1 LKINTWFG
9 VLGIGRTGEVL
20 EFELFSKDIRELV
33 RCSIALQENRQ
44 LLRQHLPPAG
54 FDLKTAALE
63 CGFVESS
70 AEYYSLL
77 HEVMVEAAKLQVSEA
92 FTADQRIIQAVEA
105 LDDINET
112 TNLLSERLFEWYG
125 NYFPESGLSGEALA
139 LFIAKYGSRE
149 NIGSE
154 DPLYPRARN
163 SMGAKLEA
171 ADEVLLKGFAES
183 VCSLY
188 ERKRQTEAYIQD
200 SMESIAPNLSLAA
213 GPMLGARL
221 ISVAGSL
228 EKLAAFPSSTV
239 QVIGASKAL
248 FKHLRARAPS
258 PKHGIIYSHPLINT
272 APWWIRGKIA
282 RALAAKLSLAARIDF
297 YSGEKDASL
306 VEKLEVKVEQIK
318 TSNPKPPQKKQD
330 SGVKPK
336 KRRGR
341 K

>member
-20 EFELFSKDIRELV
+20 EFELFSKNIRELA
-33 RCSIALQENRQ
+33 RCSIVLQEN
-44 LLRQHLPPAG
+44 RQHLPPAG

-63 CGFVESS
+63 CGFIESS

-77 HEVMVEAAKLQVSEA
+77 HEVTLEAAKIRVSEA
-92 FTADQRIIQAVEA
+92 LTADQRIIQAVEA

-112 TNLLSERLFEWYG
+112 TNSLSERLFEWYG
-125 NYFPESGLSGEALA
+125 SYFPESGLSGEALA
-139 LFIAKYGSRE
+139 ILIAKYGSRE
-149 NIGSE
+149 NISPE
-154 DPLYPRARN
+154 DPLYSRARD

-183 VCSLY
+183 LYSLY
-188 ERKRQTEAYIQD
+188 GRKRQIENYVQD
-200 SMESIAPNLSLAA
+200 SMESTAPNLSLVA

-221 ISVAGSL
+221 ISLAGSL
-228 EKLAAFPSSTV
+228 EKLAAFPSSTI

-272 APWWIRGKIA
+272 SPWWVRGKIA

-297 YSGEKDASL
+297 YSGEKDFSL

-318 TSNPKPPQKKQD
+318 VSNPKPSQKKQD

-336 KRRGR
+336 KKRR

>member
-20 EFELFSKDIRELV
+20 EFELFSKGIRELA
-33 RCSIALQENRQ
+33 RRSISLQENM
-44 LLRQHLPPAG
+44 QHLPPAG
-54 FDLKTAALE
+54 FGLKTAALE
-63 CGFVESS
+63 CGFIESS

-77 HEVMVEAAKLQVSEA
+77 HEVTLEAAKIQVSESL
-92 FTADQRIIQAVEA
+92 TADQRIIQAVEA

-112 TNLLSERLFEWYG
+112 TNSLSERLFEWYG
-125 NYFPESGLSGEALA
+125 SYFPESGLSGEALA
-139 LFIAKYGSRE
+139 HLIAKYGSRE
-149 NIGSE
+149 NISPE
-154 DPLYPRARN
+154 DSLYSKARD

-183 VCSLY
+183 LYSLY
-188 ERKRQTEAYIQD
+188 GRKRQIEAYVQD
-200 SMESIAPNLSLAA
+200 SMGSIAPNLSLVA

-221 ISVAGSL
+221 ISLAGSL
-228 EKLAAFPSSTV
+228 EKLAAFPSSTI

-272 APWWIRGKIA
+272 SPWWVRGKIA

-297 YSGEKDASL
+297 YSGEKDSSL

-318 TSNPKPPQKKQD
+318 VSNPKPSQKKQG

-336 KRRGR
+336 KKRR

>member
-9 VLGIGRTGEVL
+9 VLEIGRTGEVL
-20 EFELFSKDIRELV
+20 ESELFSKDIRELA
-33 RCSIALQENRQ
+33 RRSIALQENMQ
-44 LLRQHLPPAG
+44 DIPPAG
-54 FDLKTAALE
+54 FDLKAAAIE
-63 CGFVESS
+63 CRFVESS

-77 HEVMVEAAKLQVSEA
+77 HEVTLEAAKLQVSGA
-92 FTADQRIIQAVEA
+92 LTPDQRIIQAVEA

-112 TNLLSERLFEWYG
+112 TNSLSERLFEWYG
-125 NYFPESGLSGEALA
+125 GYFPESGLNGEALA
-139 LFIAKYGSRE
+139 LFIAKYGSPE

-154 DPLYPRARN
+154 DPLYSKSRN

-171 ADEVLLKGFAES
+171 ADEILLKSFSES

-188 ERKRQTEAYIQD
+188 ERKRQIEAYIQD
-200 SMESIAPNLSLAA
+200 SMGSIAPNLNLIA

-221 ISVAGSL
+221 ISIAGSL
-228 EKLAAFPSSTV
+228 EKLANFPSSTI
-239 QVIGASKAL
+239 QVIGASRAL

-272 APWWIRGKIA
+272 APWWVRGKIA

-306 VEKLEVKVEQIK
+306 VEKLETKVQQIRA
-318 TSNPKPPQKKQD
+318 SNPKPPQKKQD
-330 SGVKPK
+330 SGIKPK
-336 KRRGR
+336 KKRR

>member
-1 LKINTWFG
+1 MKIDTWFG
-9 VLGIGRTGEVL
+9 VLEIGGKGEIL
-20 EFELFSKDIRELV
+20 GSDLFPRDIRELAL
-33 RCSIALQENRQ
+33 RSISLRENRQ
-44 LLRQHLPPAG
+44 NILSSG
-54 FDLKTAALE
+54 FDLKAAALK
-63 CGFVESS
+63 CGFVNSS
-70 AEYYSLL
+70 AEYYSIL
-77 HEVMVEAAKLQVSEA
+77 HEVTLEAVKIQVSGA
-92 FTADQRIIQAVEA
+92 LTPDQRIIQAIEA

-112 TNLLSERLFEWYG
+112 ANSLSERLFEWYG
-125 NYFPESGLSGEALA
+125 GYFPESGLSGEALSI
-139 LFIAKYGSRE
+139 FVSKYGSRE

-154 DPLYPRARN
+154 DPLYLKARD

-171 ADEVLLKGFAES
+171 ADEAILKSFSES
-183 VCSLY
+183 VSSLY
-188 ERKRQTEAYIQD
+188 ERKRQIETYIES
-200 SMESIAPNLSLAA
+200 SMELTAPNLNLIA

-228 EKLAAFPSSTV
+228 EKLASFPSSSI

-297 YSGEKDASL
+297 YSGKKDPSL
-306 VEKLEVKVEQIK
+306 SEKLEIKIQQIRA
-318 TSNPKPPQKKQD
+318 SNPKPPLKRQEN
-330 SGVKPK
+330 GVKSKK
-336 KRRGR
+336 KRR

>member
-1 LKINTWFG
+1 MKINTWFG
-9 VLGIGRTGEVL
+9 VLEIGRTGEVL
-20 EFELFSKDIRELV
+20 ESELFSKDIRELA
-33 RCSIALQENRQ
+33 RRSIALQENMQ
-44 LLRQHLPPAG
+44 DIPPAG
-54 FDLKTAALE
+54 FDLKAAAIE
-63 CGFVESS
+63 CRFVESS

-77 HEVMVEAAKLQVSEA
+77 HEVTLEAAKLQVSGA
-92 FTADQRIIQAVEA
+92 LTPDQRIIQAVEA

-112 TNLLSERLFEWYG
+112 TNSLSERLFEWYG
-125 NYFPESGLSGEALA
+125 GYFPESGLNGEALA

-154 DPLYPRARN
+154 DPLYSKSRN

-171 ADEVLLKGFAES
+171 ADEILLKSFSES

-188 ERKRQTEAYIQD
+188 ERKRQIEAYIQD
-200 SMESIAPNLSLAA
+200 SMGSIAPNLNLIA

-221 ISVAGSL
+221 ISIAGSL
-228 EKLAAFPSSTV
+228 EKLANFPSSTI
-239 QVIGASKAL
+239 QVIGASRAL

-272 APWWIRGKIA
+272 APWWVRGKIA

-306 VEKLEVKVEQIK
+306 VEKLETKVQQIRA
-318 TSNPKPPQKKQD
+318 SNPKPPQKKQD
-330 SGVKPK
+330 SGIKPK
-336 KRRGR
+336 KKRRM
-341 K
+341 

>member
-20 EFELFSKDIRELV
+20 EFELFSKNIRELA
-33 RCSIALQENRQ
+33 RRSISLQKNRQ
-44 LLRQHLPPAG
+44 YIPPAG
-54 FDLKTAALE
+54 FDLKAAALE
-63 CGFVESS
+63 CGFAESS

-77 HEVMVEAAKLQVSEA
+77 HEVTLEATKIQVSEA
-92 FTADQRIIQAVEA
+92 LTADQRMIQAVEA

-112 TNLLSERLFEWYG
+112 TNSLSERLFEWYG
-125 NYFPESGLSGEALA
+125 SYFPESGLSGEALA
-139 LFIAKYGSRE
+139 NFIAKYGSRE
-149 NIGSE
+149 NISPE
-154 DPLYPRARN
+154 DPFYSRAKD

-183 VCSLY
+183 LCSLY
-188 ERKRQTEAYIQD
+188 GRKRQIETHIQE
-200 SMESIAPNLSLAA
+200 SMESTSPNLSLVA
-213 GPMLGARL
+213 GPILGARL
-221 ISVAGSL
+221 ISLAGSL
-228 EKLAAFPSSTV
+228 EKLANFPSSTI

-272 APWWIRGKIA
+272 ASWWVRGKIA

-297 YSGEKDASL
+297 YSGEKDASIID
-306 VEKLEVKVEQIK
+306 KLENKVQQIK
-318 TSNPKPPQKKQD
+318 ASNPKPPQKKRED
-330 SGVKPK
+330 EVKPK
-336 KRRGR
+336 KKKR